1 MTVIV
6 PYPSPADQRDSHIH
20 CSFCKPWR
28 TRTGCWEAVQIYPG
42 LDQRS
47 WQGPGHRLLWSVVLI
62 SACVKLK
69 WKTDLKDQLFK
80 SRFLLNVKKKW
91 LTFTCTIYKR
101 KKKIVCL
108 SSLTGNASQRL
119 VDPQPETRAM
129 MNFIQSHRFTLSVAL
144 DGGALVAT
152 YPYDKPVQTGNTTM
166 TRNKKY
172 IVYKNLRTPG

>member
-1 MTVIV
+1 MV
-6 PYPSPADQRDSHIH
+6 D
-20 CSFCKPWR
+20 
-28 TRTGCWEAVQIYPG
+28 IYMYH
-42 LDQRS
+42 LQ
-47 WQGPGHRLLWSVVLI
+47 
-62 SACVKLK
+62 
-69 WKTDLKDQLFK
+69 
-80 SRFLLNVKKKW
+80 KKKE
-91 LTFTCTIYKR
+91 TKR
-101 KKKIVCL
+101 LFNISFFL

>member
-1 MTVIV
+1 MVDV
-6 PYPSPADQRDSHIH
+6 YMYHLQ
-20 CSFCKPWR
+20 
-28 TRTGCWEAVQIYPG
+28 
-42 LDQRS
+42 
-47 WQGPGHRLLWSVVLI
+47 
-62 SACVKLK
+62 
-69 WKTDLKDQLFK
+69 
-80 SRFLLNVKKKW
+80 KKKE
-91 LTFTCTIYKR
+91 
-101 KKKIVCL
+101 KKDCLSVCL

>member
-101 KKKIVCL
+101 KKKKKDI
-108 SSLTGNASQRL
+108 
-119 VDPQPETRAM
+119 
-129 MNFIQSHRFTLSVAL
+129 LSVLFNRQRITAF
-144 DGGALVAT
+144 GGSPTWDQSDDELHS
-152 YPYDKPVQTGNTTM
+152 KPPLHSVCSPWWRRPCCHLSLWQAC
-166 TRNKKY
+166 
-172 IVYKNLRTPG
+172 PDW